1 MSILA
6 SVSARRREQ
15 AEEKEQWRGGR
26 RRRHAGDVEHDG
38 AAGLP
43 GIGGALVAD
52 PVGQDG
58 NAAVQNADLVA
69 CNPKDRRLPLGRTGG
84 PALVLRSRPG
94 NVLPGVSRGHPIR
107 PSRIEVANGTA
118 SFRTAP
124 HPMSG

>member
-1 MSILA
+1 MSKAVMAATSAGVTPVMSILA
-6 SVSARRREQ
+6 RVGKATEQ
-15 AEEKEQWRGGR
+15 ADEKEQWRGGR

-69 CNPKDRRLPLGRTGG
+69 CDPKDRRLPLGRTGG
-84 PALVLRSRPG
+84 PPWCSGADPATF
-94 NVLPGVSRGHPIR
+94 SRG
-107 PSRIEVANGTA
+107 
-118 SFRTAP
+118 
-124 HPMSG
+124 